1 TKLIQELFQRAFDP
15 IIFLFT
21 LIFWR
26 IFSAKEFWVSF
37 EFTVKMDLRPRKRQ
51 IQSITGFTQAESLE
65 SKGFRF
71 SRTKIEYLKCKFSDV
86 THAAEV
92 GMKIDAQVIPK
103 RESFKY
109 LASIIQGDGEIED
122 DVAHRI
128 GVGWVKWRLLCD
140 KNVSPRVKSKFYKMV
155 IRSTLLYELECRKDE
170 NLKTI
175 GRQLLQKVEKM
186 ENLLIESREQ
196 VCDSE
201 VCKKLAKTFTRSK
214 GRAGKSIAKWTEVQA
229 WFQNRLV
236 CYPSKDTSAEAN
248 QKLPDYTEGCTLNKA
263 NESSHIP
270 KGQKDPA
277 LSDLEFEARSSKDG
291 SWYVYRVVVR
301 PSMFECCGML
311 AGEELAS
318 TKDESN
324 GNEDVEIDVW
334 HTRRDMI
341 RNKDIWDKVGVGP
354 MVDKIREARLRW
366 FGHVKRIQYDI
377 DTFIAHRFLNSEEPE
392 ALVRFVGFG
401 LGEDEWVNVRKAV
414 RERSVALEN
423 SECNKVQVGD
433 IILCFQEGKDEEK
446 YLEAQ
451 VIEIQKKL
459 HDIRGCRCL
468 FVIRYTGDDTEETI
482 RLRRMCVRP
491 SILGRP

>member
-1 TKLIQELFQRAFDP
+1 
-15 IIFLFT
+15 
-21 LIFWR
+21 
-26 IFSAKEFWVSF
+26 
-37 EFTVKMDLRPRKRQ
+37 MDLRPRKRQ
-51 IQSITGFTQAESLE
+51 IQSITGFTQAEDCFFLTRWFVE
-65 SKGFRF
+65 NNF
-71 SRTKIEYLKCKFSDV
+71 STSEVAVCVHSTLPIPDFVDYTGYGV
-86 THAAEV
+86 VV

-103 RESFKY
+103 RENFKY

-128 GVGWVKWRLLCD
+128 GAGWVKWRLA
-140 KNVSPRVKSKFYKMV
+140 S
-155 IRSTLLYELECRKDE
+155 E
-170 NLKTI
+170 
-175 GRQLLQKVEKM
+175 VEKM

-214 GRAGKSIAKWTEVQA
+214 GRAGKPIAKWTEVQA

-236 CYPSKDTSAEAN
+236 CYPSKDNSAEAN

-270 KGQKDPA
+270 KEMYKYSPDKLFTGQKDPA

-291 SWYVYRVVVR
+291 AW
-301 PSMFECCGML
+301 
-311 AGEELAS
+311 
-318 TKDESN
+318 TKTKYLKCKFSDVIHEA
-324 GNEDVEIDVW
+324 DVELRIDTLVAPKRGSFKYLESIIQEIGEIQD
-334 HTRRDMI
+334 HIFDDKNIFLEILHQPTDNNVPPRLKDMI
-341 RNKDIWDKVGVGP
+341 RNKDSWDKVGVAP
-354 MVDKIREARLRW
+354 MVDKMTEARLRW
-366 FGHVKRIQYDI
+366 FGHVKRMSTNAPVRRYDI
-377 DTFIAHRFLNSEEPE
+377 DTFITHRFLNSEEPE

>member
-1 TKLIQELFQRAFDP
+1 
-15 IIFLFT
+15 
-21 LIFWR
+21 
-26 IFSAKEFWVSF
+26 
-37 EFTVKMDLRPRKRQ
+37 MDLRPRKRQ
-51 IQSITGFTQAESLE
+51 IQSITGFTQAE
-65 SKGFRF
+65 
-71 SRTKIEYLKCKFSDV
+71 
-86 THAAEV
+86 
-92 GMKIDAQVIPK
+92 
-103 RESFKY
+103 
-109 LASIIQGDGEIED
+109 
-122 DVAHRI
+122 
-128 GVGWVKWRLLCD
+128 
-140 KNVSPRVKSKFYKMV
+140 
-155 IRSTLLYELECRKDE
+155 
-170 NLKTI
+170 
-175 GRQLLQKVEKM
+175 VEKM

-229 WFQNRLV
+229 WFQNRLA
-236 CYPSKDTSAEAN
+236 CYPSKDNSAEAN
-248 QKLPDYTEGCTLNKA
+248 QKVPDYTEGCTLNKA

-270 KGQKDPA
+270 KEMYKYSPGKLFAGQKDPA

-291 SWYVYRVVVR
+291 AW
-301 PSMFECCGML
+301 
-311 AGEELAS
+311 
-318 TKDESN
+318 
-324 GNEDVEIDVW
+324 
-334 HTRRDMI
+334 
-341 RNKDIWDKVGVGP
+341 
-354 MVDKIREARLRW
+354 
-366 FGHVKRIQYDI
+366 YDI